1 MPRPKKPTAMKLLHG
16 NRKST
21 INANEPKFSVGG
33 VECPVWLTPIAAA
46 EWERIMKEF
55 EHTGLVTNVDQA
67 ALATYCQSYARYLQA
82 EAQVETL
89 GIMIQEEITDRAGK
103 GTGRYRWKRNPAT
116 IVSKDERAVM
126 LAAGRLFGMNPSSR
140 STMAVPESDKEQ
152 NQNHDDTIG
161 GVNLSDLS
169 WGPA

>member
-1 MPRPKKPTAMKLLHG
+1 MPRAKKPTVMKLLHG

-21 INANEPKFSVGG
+21 FNVHEPQFSVSG
-33 VECPVWLTPIAAA
+33 VQCPVWLTPIAAA

-82 EAQVETL
+82 EAEVERL

-116 IVSKDERAVM
+116 IVSKDERAIM
-126 LAAGRLFGMNPSSR
+126 LGAGRLFGMNPSSR
-140 STMAVPESDKEQ
+140 SAMAVPENEQDEQRVDKGEELDAIDRLLQ
-152 NQNHDDTIG
+152 AN
-161 GVNLSDLS
+161 V
-169 WGPA
+169 